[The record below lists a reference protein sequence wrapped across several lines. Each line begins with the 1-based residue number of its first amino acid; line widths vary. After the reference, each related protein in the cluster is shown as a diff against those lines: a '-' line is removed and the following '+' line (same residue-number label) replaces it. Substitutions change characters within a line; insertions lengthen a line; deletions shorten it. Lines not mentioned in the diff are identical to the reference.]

1 MVAPTPLPAPQRE
14 GPRPVPAR
22 ALSPLPTSATAL
34 PSSGLRLPAFI
45 AFGVGGLSAGGAVV
59 TGLVGSFRHDDPK
72 LECGRYCERKP
83 ETDQTLA
90 VTTRVLAGVAAAS
103 VSAGLVLLLAS
114 PKERPSFTPS
124 LGVNVSGTKATA
136 KAIWR
141 F

>member
-1 MVAPTPLPAPQRE
+1 MVAPPLQQPQRE
-14 GPRPVPAR
+14 VPRRVPAP
-22 ALSPLPTSATAL
+22 ALSPLPASATA
-34 PSSGLRLPAFI
+34 PSLQSGLRLPAFI
-45 AFGVGGLSAGGAVV
+45 ALGVGGLSAGGAVV
-59 TGLVGSFRHDDPK
+59 TGIVGSFRHDDPK
-72 LECGRYCERKP
+72 LDCGKYCGRRP
-83 ETDQTLA
+83 ETDKTLA

-103 VSAGLVLLLAS
+103 VSVGLVLLLSS